1 LRNACTITVSLMLAV
16 IFYEKNGAV
25 KAEAMEKTNG

>member
-1 LRNACTITVSLMLAV
+1 LHHHRQLNAGGD
-16 IFYEKNGAV
+16 FYEKNGAV